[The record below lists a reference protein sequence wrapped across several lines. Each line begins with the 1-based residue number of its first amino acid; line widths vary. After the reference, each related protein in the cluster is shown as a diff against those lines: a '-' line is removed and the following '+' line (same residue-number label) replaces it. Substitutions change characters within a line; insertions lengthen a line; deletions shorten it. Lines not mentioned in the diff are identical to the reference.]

1 MVSALVLGAALA
13 VTAGSFVAMSSGA
26 AGSNAVA
33 CQTGWLT
40 AKTGR
45 ASAAAGT
52 SYYTLE
58 IVNHSA
64 QSCTLKGIPVA
75 RPGFNSYG
83 MPSFAAVGPPAV
95 KESFAGRGNV
105 VVMRTGKIASVEL
118 GIGTAANYP
127 RVKCAPRTI
136 TEVDVAFSM
145 GKTTAHVEF
154 SLPKQAVC
162 TKLASTNIAG
172 IALGTHFP

>member
-1 MVSALVLGAALA
+1 MVSALVLGTALA
-13 VTAGSFVAMSSGA
+13 VTAGSFVAMNSGVV
-26 AGSNAVA
+26 GSNDVA
-33 CQTGWLT
+33 CQTGWLS

-45 ASAAAGT
+45 TGAAAGT

-58 IVNHSA
+58 IVNHSP

-75 RPGFNSYG
+75 QPGFNSYG
-83 MPSFAAVGPPAV
+83 TPSFAAVGPPAV
-95 KESFAGRGNV
+95 KDSFAGRGNIV
-105 VVMRTGKIASVEL
+105 VIRTGKIASVEL

-127 RVKCAPRTI
+127 AGKCAPRTI

-145 GKTTAHVEF
+145 GKSTANVEF